1 MKKKPNLFLVFR
13 DVWRVAP
20 VMFFW
25 EYFFTAVD
33 GIALAL
39 TAVALERLFAAV
51 FSFASGTN
59 VFWDVLG
66 NVLLLLLLYLIS
78 EAGSGIASYLG
89 ESYADLTVQKMYKK
103 IHEKQGRLYNIDFE
117 TPALLNEIQKAYTGA
132 YQQRAFANIVMDIL
146 TLYGPYFIIYGGYL
160 YKKGP
165 ILALTIP
172 LIFLPKI
179 LAQFVK
185 SHMYID
191 LEEKT
196 APLIRKEKTY
206 AAYAT
211 ERDYIKETRLLNTV
225 KTFIERWCRVR
236 SEHTKIL
243 LKTERN
249 AYLAEVIALLL
260 HLAGY
265 AAVIG
270 ILLVSIFSGDI
281 AISAF
286 AAVFASL
293 STLIE
298 QMDELVGERFGE
310 LAENY
315 AGIKNYRAFLEKKTA
330 PQEGEGVEAYHQICL
345 KKVSFSYPDGEEV
358 LKNIDLTID
367 EKERV
372 AIVGENGSGKTTL
385 ARLILGLYMPAR
397 GEVCYNGISTG
408 ELCYGRLQE
417 QASAVFQNFR
427 KYKMTLY
434 ENVDIAVSAAEAQT
448 GVEEVLKQAGIEL
461 SEEVFPKHLD
471 TILAKEFGGVD
482 LSGGQWQRIAIARGI
497 HKRSGLIILDEP
509 TAAIDPM
516 QEHELYQTFLDAAKN
531 KIAVIVTH
539 RLGLAR
545 ACDKIVVMQQG
556 RILDVGRHEELLV
569 RCPYYKE
576 MWEAQASAYYC
587 LKKNAKS

>member
-20 VMFFW
+20 VTFFW

-39 TAVALERLFAAV
+39 TAVALEGLFEAV

-59 VFWDVLG
+59 SFLDVLG
-66 NVLLLLLLYLIS
+66 AILLLLLLYLIS
-78 EAGSGIASYLG
+78 EAGSGIANYLG
-89 ESYADLTVQKMYKK
+89 EVYADLTVQKMYKK

-117 TPALLNEIQKAYTGA
+117 TPALLNEMQKASTGA

-146 TLYGPYFIIYGGYL
+146 TLYVPYFVVYGVYL
-160 YKKGP
+160 YIKRP
-165 ILALTIP
+165 VLALAIP

-185 SHMYID
+185 THMYLD

-196 APLIRKEKTY
+196 APLIRREETY
-206 AAYAT
+206 AGYAA

-225 KTFIERWCRVR
+225 KTFIERWYRVR
-236 SEHTKIL
+236 IEHAKIL
-243 LKTERN
+243 LKAERK
-249 AYLAEVIALLL
+249 AYLADVIALLL

-270 ILLVSIFSGDI
+270 ILLASVFSGDI

-293 STLIE
+293 SSLIE
-298 QMDELVGERFGE
+298 QIDELVGERFGE

-315 AGIKNYRAFLEKKTA
+315 AGIKNYRAFLEKETA
-330 PQEGEGVEAYHQICL
+330 PQEGKEVEAYRQICL
-345 KKVSFSYPDGEEV
+345 KKVGFSYPGGEEV
-358 LKNIDLTID
+358 LKDIDLTID

-372 AIVGENGSGKTTL
+372 AVVGENGSGKTTL
-385 ARLILGLYMPAR
+385 ARLILGLYMPVR
-397 GEVCYNGISTG
+397 GEVCYNDISTG
-408 ELCYGRLQE
+408 DYCYGRLQK

-427 KYKMTLY
+427 RYKMTLY
-434 ENVDIAVSAAEAQT
+434 ENVDIAVNTAEEQM
-448 GVEEVLKQAGIEL
+448 GVEEALRQAGIEL
-461 SEEVFPKHLD
+461 SEEIFPKQLD
-471 TILAKEFGGVD
+471 TVLAKEFGGVD

-497 HKRSGLIILDEP
+497 YKRCGLIVLDEP

-516 QEHELYQTFLDAAKN
+516 QEHELYQTFLDAAKD

-545 ACDKIVVMQQG
+545 ACDKIVVMRQG
-556 RILDVGRHEELLV
+556 QILDVGRHEELLV
-569 RCPYYKE
+569 RCPYYQK
-576 MWEAQASAYYC
+576 MWEAQASGYSV
-587 LKKNAKS
+587 LR